1 MTRTLIAVTLIL
13 NALAFTGCAT
23 RMNVGSHV
31 QPELNTAQYRTYN
44 WGPADAL
51 PTGDPRLDRNPFFQD
66 HVQGAVE
73 KQMAVKGIERMWSGS
88 PDLLI
93 HIHAGIA
100 QRINPNQADLAGGYC
115 TADNCPGL
123 SEYEAGTLVL
133 DMIDARTNRLV
144 WRAWAQNNIEPAL
157 ENSDE
162 LEKVINEAVT
172 RMFAKFPAAL

>member
-1 MTRTLIAVTLIL
+1 MRRLGTSIIL
-13 NALAFTGCAT
+13 ATTALVLTGCAT
-23 RMNVGSHV
+23 MNVSSHV
-31 QPELNTAQYRTYN
+31 LKGADFTQYRTFE

-51 PTGDPRLDRNPFFQD
+51 PTGDPRLDRDPFFQD

-73 KQMAVKGIERMWSGS
+73 KQMAAKGIERASSGS

-93 HIHAGIA
+93 HIHASIA

-123 SEYEAGTLVL
+123 SEYEAGTIVL

-144 WRAWAQNNIEPAL
+144 WRGWAQNNIESAL

-162 LEKVINEAVT
+162 LEKVIDEAVT

>member
-1 MTRTLIAVTLIL
+1 MTRTLTAVATIL
-13 NALAFTGCAT
+13 GAFVLTGCAT
-23 RMNVGSHV
+23 TMSVGSHV
-31 QPELNTAQYRTYN
+31 QPELAISQYRTYD

-66 HVQGAVE
+66 HMQGAVE
-73 KQMAVKGIERMWSGS
+73 KQMAAKGIGRISSGT

-93 HIHAGIA
+93 HIHASIA

-123 SEYEAGTLVL
+123 SEYEAGTIVI

-144 WRAWAQNNIEPAL
+144 WRAWAQNNIESAL